1 MSRGARPGYDGAMSE
16 LEHVFDGTRDNFREL
31 VLGNSEK
38 GVVLVNYW
46 QPGAGPC
53 LRLWQT
59 LEPLVRAYRGRFL
72 LVNVNTDS
80 QKALAREQGIASVP
94 TLKLY
99 RGGEVRETVHGPES
113 EARLLALL
121 DRYVQPPPHPA
132 VAEALR
138 LYRGGD
144 ADAALQKLVE
154 AVLKEPDNAR
164 LHATAVKLLLR
175 ERRYDD
181 VEAYASVLPA
191 EVRVQEN
198 IGVMQMHARLLKRA
212 QLAQDEPALEQR
224 LRDDPQDREAALDRA
239 ALALVRDDYE
249 TALALLL
256 KLHRQDAG
264 FDGGLPR
271 KAMQAIFAL
280 LGEGHPLRRR
290 FQAEL
295 LS

>member
-1 MSRGARPGYDGAMSE
+1 MNE
-16 LEHVFDGTRDNFREL
+16 LNYVFDGTRDNFRQL
-31 VLGNSEK
+31 VLENSEK

-53 LRLWQT
+53 MRLWQT
-59 LEPLVRAYRGRFL
+59 LEPLARAYRGRFL

-80 QKALAREQGIASVP
+80 QKALAREQGITSVP

-99 RGGEVRETVHGPES
+99 QGGEVRETVHGPES
-113 EARLLALL
+113 ETRLRALL

-154 AVLKEPDNAR
+154 AVLEEPDNAR

-181 VEAYASVLPA
+181 VEAYAAVLPA
-191 EVRVQEN
+191 AVRVQEN
-198 IGVMQMHARLLKRA
+198 IGAMQIHARLLKRA
-212 QLAQDEPALEQR
+212 QLADEPETLDAR
-224 LRDDPQDREAALDRA
+224 LRDAPADPEALLDRA
-239 ALALVRDDYE
+239 ALALVQDDFE

-256 KLHRQDAG
+256 RLHRQDAAY
-264 FDGGLPR
+264 DGSVAR
-271 KAMQAIFAL
+271 KAMQAVFAL
-280 LGEGHPLRRR
+280 LGEQHPLRRR
-290 FQAEL
+290 FQSEL